1 MTRRDGNLV
10 SLWQATSSTYSN
22 AAKPA
27 ADTYDVVIVG
37 GGITGITTADILL
50 REGLSCLVMEAQQ
63 LCFGTTGGTTA
74 HINTLLDTPYST
86 LIKNFGL
93 DNARKVFEACRHGID
108 QIRSNV
114 LELDVDCGWKECKA
128 FLFAENEQQQK
139 ELEEITEA
147 CRRVGLDPH
156 TVQQIPVPIPFVSA
170 ISVDRQAKFHPT
182 RYVHAL
188 AGRFEKMGGTILE
201 DCRVTEL
208 IENDDYI
215 EVVGSKAKV
224 KAKWVVLATH
234 IPPTINV
241 LHLRCAPYRSYAM
254 AAQFG
259 EAEHFDDLVYDMRDP
274 YHYFRTQE
282 IDGEVYL
289 IAGGKDHKTGQP
301 QNNAHQHMRLLESH
315 VRKHFNI
322 DEVKA
327 AWSSQ
332 YYESADGL
340 PYIGHLPGHSERIL
354 TATGFGGNGMI
365 YSTIASSVLR
375 NIVIDRHD
383 ELIDLFSPGRIKP
396 IAGFRNFASH
406 NLDVTRKIIGKIF
419 NAEEIEGYAD
429 LAPGE
434 SRVIKSDLG
443 KVAVHKDERGDLH
456 AVSAVCTHMG
466 CDVAWNDAESSWD
479 CPCHGARYAVDGT
492 VLNGPAVQDLEFLN
506 VEIVSTSKG

>member
-1 MTRRDGNLV
+1 
-10 SLWQATSSTYSN
+10 
-22 AAKPA
+22 
-27 ADTYDVVIVG
+27 
-37 GGITGITTADILL
+37 
-50 REGLSCLVMEAQQ
+50 
-63 LCFGTTGGTTA
+63 
-74 HINTLLDTPYST
+74 
-86 LIKNFGL
+86 
-93 DNARKVFEACRHGID
+93 
-108 QIRSNV
+108 
-114 LELDVDCGWKECKA
+114 
-128 FLFAENEQQQK
+128 
-139 ELEEITEA
+139 
-147 CRRVGLDPH
+147 
-156 TVQQIPVPIPFVSA
+156 
-170 ISVDRQAKFHPT
+170 
-182 RYVHAL
+182 
-188 AGRFEKMGGTILE
+188 
-201 DCRVTEL
+201 
-208 IENDDYI
+208 
-215 EVVGSKAKV
+215 
-224 KAKWVVLATH
+224 
-234 IPPTINV
+234 
-241 LHLRCAPYRSYAM
+241 M

-327 AWSSQ
+327 SWSSQ

-383 ELIDLFSPGRIKP
+383 ELIDLFSPARIKP